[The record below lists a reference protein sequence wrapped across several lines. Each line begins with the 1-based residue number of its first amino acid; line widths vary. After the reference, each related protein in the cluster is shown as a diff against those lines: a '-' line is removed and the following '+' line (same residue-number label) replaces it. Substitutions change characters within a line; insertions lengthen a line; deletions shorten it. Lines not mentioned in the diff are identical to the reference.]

1 MTEMKIRKGTV
12 NDLAALVAFN
22 QAMAMETEGKQ
33 LDSETLNKGVIT
45 LLQSDTRGYY
55 LVAEK
60 GSEIVGSL
68 MVTYEWS
75 DWRNS
80 DFWWVQSVY
89 VKPAYRRQGIY
100 SALYGEV
107 KSLARTTTG
116 VCGYRLYVEKD
127 NIVAQQ
133 TYQKLD
139 MHESHYLMYEGK

>member
-1 MTEMKIRKGTV
+1 MTDLKIRKGTV

-33 LDSETLNKGVIT
+33 LVSDTLSKGVRT
-45 LLQSDTRGYY
+45 LLESDTRGYY

-89 VKPAYRRQGIY
+89 VKPENRRQGIY
-100 SALYGEV
+100 SALYTQV
-107 KSLARTTTG
+107 KSLAKSTAG
-116 VCGYRLYVEKD
+116 VCGYRLYVEKE
-127 NIVAQQ
+127 NMVAQQ

-139 MHESHYLMYEGK
+139 MRESHYLMYEGN